1 MRRNGPGDEPSYAGS
16 IRGQIR
22 GRWLIE
28 VMSPV
33 SVRAL
38 IEVTFYGNPP
48 FVLISTKDWYENHN
62 FIRVGSRHL
71 MSPVKG
77 DL

>member
-1 MRRNGPGDEPSYAGS
+1 MRRNGQGDEPSYVGS
-16 IRGQIR
+16 VRGQIR

-38 IEVTFYGNPP
+38 IQVTFYGNPP
-48 FVLISTKDWYENHN
+48 FVLISTKDWYENRN
-62 FIRVGSRHL
+62 FIRAGSRHVKI
-71 MSPVKG
+71 PVKC

>member
-1 MRRNGPGDEPSYAGS
+1 
-16 IRGQIR
+16 
-22 GRWLIE
+22 
-28 VMSPV
+28 MSPV

-62 FIRVGSRHL
+62 FIRVGSRDL
-71 MSPVKG
+71 MCPVKG